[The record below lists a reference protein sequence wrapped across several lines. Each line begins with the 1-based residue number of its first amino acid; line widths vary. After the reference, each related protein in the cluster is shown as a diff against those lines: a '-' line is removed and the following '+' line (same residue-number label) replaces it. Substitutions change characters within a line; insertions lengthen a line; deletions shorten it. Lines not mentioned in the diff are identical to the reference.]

1 MTWSVT
7 LSFPLPRAW
16 LRGAR
21 HNSRAAGNLRW
32 TRLNA
37 RSHALAQSSNIKQ
50 VRSGVGLHLERSKAF
65 CRVHSVRS
73 SFTRT
78 RLSFPDSFTVCVESN
93 PPSLILSIHV
103 PIHDLRILP
112 SDMSENGR
120 PSRATLVLAKVSKM
134 LDLCMRR
141 DIEKLA
147 YQLQTLEQREA

>member
-21 HNSRAAGNLRW
+21 HDSRAAGNLRW
-32 TRLNA
+32 TRSDA
-37 RSHALAQSSNIKQ
+37 RSHALAQSSIIKQ

-73 SFTRT
+73 SS

-93 PPSLILSIHV
+93 PPSLMLSIHV
-103 PIHDLRILP
+103 PIHDLGILLF
-112 SDMSENGR
+112 DMSEKGR
-120 PSRATLVLAKVSKM
+120 PSRADVRSMYESRYPKTGLPASKPRAKRNIARS
-134 LDLCMRR
+134 LG
-141 DIEKLA
+141 
-147 YQLQTLEQREA
+147 